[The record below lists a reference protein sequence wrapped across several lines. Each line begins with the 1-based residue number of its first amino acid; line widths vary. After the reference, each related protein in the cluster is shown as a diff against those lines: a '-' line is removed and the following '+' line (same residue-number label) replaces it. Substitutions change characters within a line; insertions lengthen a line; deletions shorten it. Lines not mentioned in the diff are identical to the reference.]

1 MRKQRIDTLLVERG
15 LVESRARARALVMA
29 GKVFSGGHRLDKAGT
44 TVAADAAIE
53 LRGADHPWVSRGGI
67 KLAHALDDFRIDPSG
82 HVSLDIGASTGGFT
96 DVLLR
101 RGAARVYAV
110 DVGHGQFAWA
120 LRGDPRVVLL
130 ERTNA
135 RYLSRAEVPEQVGL
149 ITCDASFIGLARV
162 LPAGLALARPDAH
175 LVALIKPQFEVGR
188 GRVGTRGVV
197 SDPAL
202 HAEVCAR
209 VRAWLEAEVGWPV
222 LGITE
227 SPIRG
232 PHGNKEF
239 LIAARRG

>member
-1 MRKQRIDTLLVERG
+1 MQRIDTLLVERG

-29 GKVFSGGHRLDKAGT
+29 GKVFSAGRRLDKAGT
-44 TVAADAAIE
+44 TVAVDAAIE
-53 LRGADHPWVSRGGI
+53 LRGADHPWVSRGGV
-67 KLAHALDDFRIDPSG
+67 KLAHALDHFGIDPSG
-82 HVSLDIGASTGGFT
+82 QVALDIGASTGGFT

-101 RGAARVYAV
+101 RGAAPVYAV

-135 RYLSRAEVPEQVGL
+135 RHLSRAEVPEPVGL

-162 LPAGLALARPDAH
+162 LPAGLALARPEAR
-175 LVALIKPQFEVGR
+175 LVALIKPQFEVGK
-188 GRVGTRGVV
+188 GRVGKRGVV

-202 HAEVCAR
+202 HDEVCAR
-209 VRAWLEAEVGWPV
+209 VSAWLEAEAGWSV
-222 LGITE
+222 LGLTE

-232 PHGNKEF
+232 PQGNKEF